1 MKIKIDLLKE
11 QKIKFE
17 GVTDF
22 GELYKYLKLWL
33 GDNGYAN
40 ERNLEQRYI
49 ERIKGDKKQYE
60 IFWHGEKKKSDF
72 FKYNIDVAFL
82 ILGLADVEVEQNGV
96 KRKMQKASYE
106 FRVSSYLESTPAWD
120 NLKGFQRIYYNLIM
134 RKRIND
140 YLGELYDKSAKFHSY
155 IKELLGLRD

>member
-40 ERNLEQRYI
+40 ERNLEQRDI
-49 ERIKGDKKQYE
+49 
-60 IFWHGEKKKSDF
+60 
-72 FKYNIDVAFL
+72 
-82 ILGLADVEVEQNGV
+82 EVEQNGV

-106 FRVSSYLESTPAWD
+106 FKVSSYLESTPAWD

-140 YLGELYDKSAKFHSY
+140 YLEELYDKSAKFHSY